1 MGHGSRT
8 SGPTF
13 NVPKLSGM
21 NGFVTRAVACAN
33 CNALTVGDGLNVTD
47 DSESVDKGL
56 TGFSADCDGDQ

>member
-1 MGHGSRT
+1 M
-8 SGPTF
+8 
-13 NVPKLSGM
+13 SGM